1 MSRTGGNKN
10 TLETEARIILQYPE
24 ETNRRNYDSLFNC
37 AKYGGM
43 LLFIYTVASLLF
55 SHELKFNYEFW
66 ILLGYF
72 VTMYLFARYS
82 SWCRDHATLCIYLWL
97 SPIMMTGVL
106 MGSVLDPNTN
116 AITVI
121 VTICV
126 LPLMILDQPEHVMIF
141 TGVWAAVFL
150 LFSHACKSTALF
162 NVDLINTAMFTL
174 LGLLMDRLILKDR
187 IASVED
193 AMKLKHISEIDSL
206 TDVLTRRAGV
216 ESARLLMLQGK
227 GGMLVEMD
235 IDDFKRIN
243 DTYGHDMGDHVL
255 RFAARCLKDSFRR
268 QDVIMRLGGDE
279 FMVYADSLTDQ
290 DMGIERVNGLLER
303 IQGMVFAELGDQ
315 KISISVGVT
324 FCSAACNKDFETAY
338 KEADKALYQAKKK
351 KNCYSIYREDGP
363 KYTL

>member
-1 MSRTGGNKN
+1 MNRTGGNKN

-24 ETNRRNYDSLFNC
+24 ETGRRNYDALFNG
-37 AKYGGM
+37 ARYGAI
-43 LLFIYTVASLLF
+43 LLVLYTIASLLF
-55 SHELKFNYEFW
+55 SHELEFNYEFW

-72 VTMYLFARYS
+72 VVIYLFARYS
-82 SWCRDHATLCIYLWL
+82 RWCRDHATLCIYLCL
-97 SPIMMTGVL
+97 SPIMMAGVL
-106 MGSVLDPNTN
+106 MGSVLDPNSS

-121 VTICV
+121 VMICL
-126 LPLMILDQPEHVMIF
+126 LPLMILDQPEHVLIF

-150 LFSHACKSTALF
+150 LFSHACKSDELF
-162 NVDLINTAMFTL
+162 NVDLINTVMFTL
-174 LGLLMDRLILKDR
+174 MALLMDRLILKDR
-187 IASVED
+187 IASIND
-193 AMKLKHISEIDSL
+193 AMKLKHISEMDSL

-216 ESARLLMLQGK
+216 ENAGLLMLQGK

-290 DMGIERVNGLLER
+290 NKGIERVNNLLEQ

-324 FCSAACNKDFETAY
+324 FCAADRNIDFETVY

-351 KNCYSIYREDGP
+351 KNCYSIYCEDGP